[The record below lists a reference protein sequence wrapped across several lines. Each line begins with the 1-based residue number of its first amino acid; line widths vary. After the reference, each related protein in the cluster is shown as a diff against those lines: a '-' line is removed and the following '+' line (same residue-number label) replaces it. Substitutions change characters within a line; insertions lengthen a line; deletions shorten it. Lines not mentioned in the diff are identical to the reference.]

1 MRLRRRRRLLP
12 VKRKPRVHSLHL
24 YAIAQNKR
32 EARKFRKALGIAF
45 GRVLRGAR
53 LDAGYSQEE
62 LAERADMDRTYPS
75 LLETGKRSPTI
86 TTIFFLAS
94 ALGISAI
101 ELIWDTEQFLR
112 LRRANDRFQAM
123 KLVFFSKGKPHV

>member
-12 VKRKPRVHSLHL
+12 ARRKPSVHSLHV

-62 LAERADMDRTYPS
+62 LAERAGMDRTYPS
-75 LLETGKRSPTI
+75 LLETGKRSPTL

-101 ELIWDTEQFLR
+101 ELIWDTAQLLK

-123 KLVFFSKGKPHV
+123 KLVFLSKWNSRV